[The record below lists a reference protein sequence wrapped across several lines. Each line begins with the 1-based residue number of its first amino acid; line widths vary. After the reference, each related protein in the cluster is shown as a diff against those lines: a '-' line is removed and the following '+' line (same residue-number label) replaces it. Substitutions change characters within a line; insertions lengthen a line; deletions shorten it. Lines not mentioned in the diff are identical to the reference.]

1 MWFSA
6 FGAGFIG
13 GIAYP
18 ALAVYRA
25 ELFPTG
31 NRGRAAGLLTAAALL
46 GGIGG
51 LLLAGQLLDTGWPH
65 GRVMALLALAQ
76 VVVVIVVVMSFPETA
91 HRELEELNPE
101 DAAFAEPSTPERS

>member
-1 MWFSA
+1 MWVSA

-46 GGIGG
+46 GGIVGSADRRPVARRR
-51 LLLAGQLLDTGWPH
+51 LA
-65 GRVMALLALAQ
+65 R
-76 VVVVIVVVMSFPETA
+76 TA
-91 HRELEELNPE
+91 G
-101 DAAFAEPSTPERS
+101 

>member
-1 MWFSA
+1 MWFAA
-6 FGAGFIG
+6 FGGGFVG

-51 LLLAGQLLDTGWPH
+51 LQVVGRLLDRGMSYGTVIGLTAI
-65 GRVMALLALAQ
+65 GQ
-76 VVVVIVVVMSFPETA
+76 VVAVAVVWFRFPETA
-91 HRELEELNPE
+91 HRSLEELNPE
-101 DAAFAEPSTPERS
+101 DPV

>member
-1 MWFSA
+1 LAA
-6 FGAGFIG
+6 FGGGFIG

-46 GGIGG
+46 GGVVGI
-51 LLLAGQLLDTGWPH
+51 LLVGALRDAGVAYGSAIAI
-65 GRVMALLALAQ
+65 VALGQ
-76 VVVVIVVVMSFPETA
+76 VVVVAVVLAAFPETA
-91 HRELEELNPE
+91 HLELEVLNPE
-101 DAAFAEPSTPERS
+101 DAVPVTTPPAPRTN